1 VWTSTNP
8 LAVHE
13 TASSSKIL
21 PHLIIIIDSSSY
33 IYYAK
38 ASYSYTAL
46 KQTRTELTS
55 SSAIAE
61 GSRCRVGQCVWPKVE
76 DDKILQTLSIFNHFD
91 VITVQFL
98 NLNVIL

>member
-1 VWTSTNP
+1 VECGLSQIR
-8 LAVHE
+8 LQFQ

-21 PHLIIIIDSSSY
+21 LLIIIDSSSY

-55 SSAIAE
+55 SSAIAD
-61 GSRCRVGQCVWPKVE
+61 GPRCKVSQFWPKVE
-76 DDKILQTLSIFNHFD
+76 DDILQTLSIFNLHFD
-91 VITVQFL
+91 VITVQFIC
-98 NLNVIL
+98 LNVIL